1 MACYHPVSAWRMPSG
16 DLVFHNHPKGEPMQI
31 ACGQCVGC
39 RLERSRQWAV
49 RCLHESKMHKQ
60 NCFITLTY
68 DDAHLPVDCSLDYS
82 HFQLFMKRLRK
93 HFSGRRIRFYMCGEY
108 GENYGR
114 PHFHAVLFGVDFS
127 DRRVHSRTGSGHFIY
142 RSAVLESLWPKGF
155 SSVADFSFESAA
167 YVARY
172 VMKKLTG
179 DAAESHYRIV
189 SRETGEIFDRV
200 PEFNRMSLK
209 PGIGA
214 LWWNQYAQSDVVH
227 RDRVVVNGVE
237 ASVPRYYDKLL
248 RRYNLLQYDDAKT
261 RRALDGYSRRG
272 DNTDTRLAV
281 KETVTK
287 ARISSLKRSL

>member
-1 MACYHPVSAWRMPSG
+1 
-16 DLVFHNHPKGEPMQI
+16 
-31 ACGQCVGC
+31 
-39 RLERSRQWAV
+39 
-49 RCLHESKMHKQ
+49 MHKK

-93 HFSGRRIRFYMCGEY
+93 YFSGRCIRFYMRGEY

-114 PHFHAVLFGVDFS
+114 PHFHAILFGLDFS

-142 RSAVLESLWPKGF
+142 RSAILESLWTKGF

-172 VMKKLTG
+172 VMKKVTG
-179 DAAESHYRIV
+179 DAAEAHYRVV

-214 LWWNQYAQSDVVH
+214 LWWNQYGQTDVVH
-227 RDRVVVNGVE
+227 RDRVVVNGSE
-237 ASVPRYYDKLL
+237 SSVPRY
-248 RRYNLLQYDDAKT
+248 
-261 RRALDGYSRRG
+261 
-272 DNTDTRLAV
+272 
-281 KETVTK
+281 
-287 ARISSLKRSL
+287 